1 MDKMFFS
8 ISPAYKY
15 RRCVE
20 SVPFSNIFQDVFQPP
35 QSFFT
40 FRVIRKRHVFPKSM
54 MATTNLW
61 KLIKNRS
68 VEYTEMPLKGV
79 LIDISG
85 TLLVGNEAI
94 PNSICALNR

>member
-1 MDKMFFS
+1 
-8 ISPAYKY
+8 
-15 RRCVE
+15 
-20 SVPFSNIFQDVFQPP
+20 
-35 QSFFT
+35 
-40 FRVIRKRHVFPKSM
+40 M

-61 KLIKNRS
+61 KLIKNRG